1 MLEAVAASLT
11 ELFAP
16 KIHAERITGLLAN
29 YDFADDS
36 SLAYFKNRLK
46 EAPKDVAFGLAYVLD
61 HADTM
66 EKQDAAAA
74 ALVFKTDVLWSQLD
88 ALYSGYVAPARIP
101 LGAWQP
107 GEGLL
112 SERAA

>member
-1 MLEAVAASLT
+1 EAVAASLT

-16 KIHAERITGLLAN
+16 KIHADRIQGLLTN
-29 YDFADDS
+29 YEFADDA

-46 EAPKDVAFGLAYVLD
+46 EAPKDVAFGLSWVLEN
-61 HADTM
+61 ADSA

-74 ALVFKTDVLWSQLD
+74 ALIFKTDVLWSQLD
-88 ALYSGYVAPARIP
+88 ALWSAYVEPARIP
-101 LGAWQP
+101 PGAWQP

-112 SERAA
+112 LRRAS